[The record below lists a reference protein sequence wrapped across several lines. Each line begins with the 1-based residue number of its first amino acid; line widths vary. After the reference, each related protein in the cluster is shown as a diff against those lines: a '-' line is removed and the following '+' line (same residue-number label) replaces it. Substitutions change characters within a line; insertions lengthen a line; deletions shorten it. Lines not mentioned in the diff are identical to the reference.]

1 MTSPQKCQILDATS
15 SLWLWHN
22 MKSWTHLNRYFKYTC
37 TLKLKL
43 YNYLKVFVSIYF
55 WKIRK
60 AEFALKCLH
69 FFLDV
74 KQSPPF
80 KMEKTKELLFTVFWE
95 KHYIEKNEHTLSYKI
110 FFSLWIRNWCMQRD
124 EKTLKYSMSLKSCYS
139 RQLLFSLV
147 FILSHTVRFLLD
159 LINQYYSLFTTKFI
173 NMLKALE
180 TKTNNFN

>member
-110 FFSLWIRNWCMQRD
+110 FFFIMNKKLMYATWWKNIKIQYVFKKLLL
-124 EKTLKYSMSLKSCYS
+124 KTIIVFTGVYFESYCKIPARSNKS
-139 RQLLFSLV
+139 
-147 FILSHTVRFLLD
+147 IL
-159 LINQYYSLFTTKFI
+159 
-173 NMLKALE
+173 
-180 TKTNNFN
+180 